1 MIRLGLRLA
10 TAGGRGALGGLALTA
25 TAVAVGTAILLFA
38 LSFAPAVAQ
47 RDGRTAWRDGYV
59 FASDPTV
66 GTLMLIVEDR
76 VEGQVLTRV
85 HVARVG
91 SDPAPVPPGIA
102 AIPEPGTAYVSPA
115 LATRMTAL
123 PTNQLADRIGRVVGT
138 IDGRSLASPDDLIAV
153 IGADPVTL
161 AGQGASMVSGFN
173 EVAPDLDLPAIGVL
187 IIVLA
192 AVGAMAPVAVFVSTA
207 TRMSAARREWRL
219 AALRLVGA
227 TPAQVARLAVIEA
240 LVATGVGAAG
250 GIVLFA
256 ILRPLV
262 AMIPLDA
269 ATWWP
274 ETIMPPVPAAVLLL
288 VAVQVVGAAGALIAM
303 RRLTVTPLGVQR
315 RSVPPPPRRTRL
327 VPLAVGL
334 AALMVSI
341 WFFRSGSLPDFIS
354 LGAVGLAFAAVIAS
368 LAFAGP
374 WLTALVGQALLR
386 SARGAASLLAARRI
400 GDDPRG
406 SFGAIAGV
414 IMAVFVASA
423 FFTFAAY
430 TSSQAGRDTD
440 PLLQPNAAV
449 ATLGQGAR
457 VVPDLADRIADVDGV
472 TGVVAIRDVALI
484 QGDAMV
490 GIGWLASCDGVVR
503 TLGLEGAACTAGGLA
518 TASGFHLDGG
528 ALSVVPDPADP
539 TAGDPP
545 RATVVVPPD
554 GIGPLLAVEGDRA
567 GFLPPLLVDP
577 LALDDPAMVAD
588 FPITS
593 LYVTTDGTPGIGE
606 RVRTALAAVAPAGGV
621 RLAEERFA
629 ANGQFEEIGRIVA
642 LGLVGTL
649 ALAGCSLAVAVT
661 TATLERRRQ
670 FVFLR
675 SAGMPASSL
684 RATLLLQ
691 AGVPLSAVAAASALL
706 GALVGVA
713 ILWIAAG
720 VMALPDVSLVGVLVV
735 SLAVAMGIVALTL
748 PPLERLTRPA
758 SIRHE

>member
-1 MIRLGLRLA
+1 VIRLGLRLA

-25 TAVAVGTAILLFA
+25 TAVAVGAAILLFA

-76 VEGQVLTRV
+76 VEGQVLTRL
-85 HVARVG
+85 HVAPVG

-153 IGADPVTL
+153 IGADAAKL
-161 AGQGASMVSGFN
+161 AGQGATMVSGFN

-274 ETIMPPVPAAVLLL
+274 ETIMPPLPAAVLLL
-288 VAVQVVGAAGALIAM
+288 VAVQVVGAAGALVAM

-315 RSVPPPPRRTRL
+315 RSVPPPPRGTRL
-327 VPLAVGL
+327 IPLAVGL

-341 WFFRSGSLPDFIS
+341 WLFRSGDVPDFIS

-374 WLTALVGQALLR
+374 WLTAVVGHALLR
-386 SARGAASLLAARRI
+386 FARGAASLLAARRI

-472 TGVVAIRDVALI
+472 TGVVAIREVALI
-484 QGDAMV
+484 QVEAMV

-503 TLGLEGAACTAGGLA
+503 TLGLAGAACTAGGLA
-518 TASGFHLDGG
+518 TSSGFHLDG
-528 ALSVVPDPADP
+528 ALSVVPDAADP
-539 TAGDPP
+539 TAADLP

-554 GIGPLLAVEGDRA
+554 GTGPLLAVEGDRA
-567 GFLPPLLVDP
+567 GFLPPLLIDP
-577 LALDDPAMVAD
+577 LALEDPAMVAD

-606 RVRTALAAVAPAGGV
+606 RIRTALAAVAPAGGV

-720 VMALPDVSLVGVLVV
+720 VVALPDVSLVGVLVV

-748 PPLERLTRPA
+748 PPLDRLTRPA